1 MILTSRQYFHTSIQ
15 EETMEQCTD
24 PITNSLKLIGG
35 KWKISI
41 IYNLRKGPTRFGE
54 LKRIL
59 APITQQMLTK
69 QLREME
75 RDRLIKRN
83 VYEVVPPKVEYSLT
97 EFGSSL
103 SPVLDSWCKWGNEN
117 QRVMQA
123 IFEEH

>member
-1 MILTSRQYFHTSIQ
+1 
-15 EETMEQCTD
+15 MEQCTD

-59 APITQQMLTK
+59 AQITQQMLTK

-103 SPVLDSWCKWGNEN
+103 GPVLDSWCKWGNEN
-117 QRVMQA
+117 KRVMQA